1 MEFQNTDLESKSPYS
16 PAKRVDQEPY
26 SETAENQSDLKE
38 GVLHELSTTK
48 SKLTEAETKNED
60 LEKIMDHLNKK
71 IAQLSTPEA
80 QQRLKDGALKEL
92 ARAEEKIKTLE
103 SEKDQLAEIAQA
115 EKNQKKQE
123 QQLKE
128 GALAEVERLNEKF
141 LKDLE
146 QSIVLRQLG

>member
-1 MEFQNTDLESKSPYS
+1 MGQIWYRSLDLVK
-16 PAKRVDQEPY
+16 KRR
-26 SETAENQSDLKE
+26 
-38 GVLHELSTTK
+38 LSTTK
-48 SKLTEAETKNED
+48 SKLTEAESKNED

-146 QSIVLRQLG
+146 QSIVLRQMG